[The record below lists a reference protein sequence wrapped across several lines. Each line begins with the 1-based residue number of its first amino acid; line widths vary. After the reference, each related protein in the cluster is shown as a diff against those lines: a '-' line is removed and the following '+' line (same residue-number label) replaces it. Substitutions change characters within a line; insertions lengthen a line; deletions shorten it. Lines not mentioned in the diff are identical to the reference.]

1 MIDKKIKQIKLYIP
15 MGLLVVIVGLMSSVG
30 RSQDV
35 GTIVESGIF
44 SFRKTRETLHPD
56 RLDRDL
62 LERAIIYF
70 TNREREKHRLR
81 SCRYEEKLREAARS
95 HSEEMVRHR
104 YFSHESPIPENRE
117 LLDRIKKVQI
127 PLANTVMGENIGVD
141 YLLKIAGVPYYKTYR
156 QGKIVYIS
164 VDTEEPIGYQSYW
177 DFAKSMVDN
186 WMKSSGHREN
196 ILNEKFDRI
205 GIGVAAGAFKGFDAI
220 YVTQN
225 FIGPIHII
233 N

>member
-1 MIDKKIKQIKLYIP
+1 MRIKLSIII
-15 MGLLVVIVGLMSSVG
+15 GSSLVIVGVMSSVG

-35 GTIVESGIF
+35 GAIVESGVL
-44 SFRKTRETLHPD
+44 SLRKTREILHPD
-56 RLDRDL
+56 CLNRDL
-62 LERAIIYF
+62 LERTIIYF

-81 SCRYEEKLREAARS
+81 TCTYNEKLREAARS
-95 HSEEMVRHR
+95 HSEEMVRRR
-104 YFSHESPIPENRE
+104 YFAHQSPIPENRE
-117 LLDRIKKVQI
+117 LLDRIDKTGI
-127 PLANTVMGENIGVD
+127 PMDNTIMGENIGVD
-141 YLLKIAGVPYYKTYR
+141 YFLKIAGVHYYKTYS

-164 VDTEEPIGYQSYW
+164 VDTEEPIGYQSYR

-186 WMKSSGHREN
+186 WMKSPGHREN

-205 GIGVAAGAFKGFDAI
+205 GIGVAVGEYKGFDAI

-225 FIGPIHII
+225 FIGPIYLT

>member
-1 MIDKKIKQIKLYIP
+1 MTDKKVMRIKPYIII
-15 MGLLVVIVGLMSSVG
+15 GSLLVIVGAMSSVV

-35 GTIVESGIF
+35 GTDVESGIF
-44 SFRKTRETLHPD
+44 NLRRTRQALHPD
-56 RLDRDL
+56 RLNRDL
-62 LERAIIYF
+62 LEKTIVYF
-70 TNREREKHRLR
+70 TNQVREKRRLR
-81 SCRYEEKLREAARS
+81 SCRFDEGLREAARS

-104 YFSHESPIPENRE
+104 YFSHESPIPENRK
-117 LLDRIKKVQI
+117 LLDRIKKVRI
-127 PLANTVMGENIGVD
+127 PLVNTVMGENIGVD
-141 YLLKIAGVPYYKTYR
+141 YLLKIAGVPYYKTYS

-164 VDTEEPIGYQSYW
+164 VDTEEPIGYQSYR

-186 WMKSSGHREN
+186 WMKSPGHREN

-205 GIGVAAGAFKGFDAI
+205 GIGVATGVFKGFDAI

-225 FIGPIHII
+225 FIGPIHLT